1 MIMTRSVM
9 LLTALAV
16 LATAVPALPHH
27 PVGQVYDESQTVTL
41 EGKIVRLVYRNPHSL
56 LHLQVVGQHG
66 VERTWAI
73 EWGGR
78 RPSPT
83 CWRRARY
90 VAARRPRRRL
100 WESWMGSGPVPG
112 MAPRNDPTRGRLVDR
127 DTELPDRSVKVPG
140 HAPPTGVRP

>member
-16 LATAVPALPHH
+16 LATAVPALLHH

-73 EWGGR
+73 EWGGADR
-78 RPSPT
+78 LRHAGVGPETLRPGDRVVVCGNPGWDPGQFRVWLLAMTRPGDGWSTATPSCPT
-83 CWRRARY
+83 
-90 VAARRPRRRL
+90 
-100 WESWMGSGPVPG
+100 
-112 MAPRNDPTRGRLVDR
+112 AP
-127 DTELPDRSVKVPG
+127 
-140 HAPPTGVRP
+140 